1 MKRCLERVPNNVD
14 KREGSIIYDALS
26 ASVAELAQ
34 LYIEIDWTLDQCFA
48 DTAEREYLIR
58 RAKERGL
65 EPNQATYAVLK
76 GEFDIEIPLNARFR
90 LGEYNYQAIEIIDDS
105 AHTYKMQCETIG
117 QEGNRHFGKLIPVEP
132 IKNLKKAELTELL
145 IPAQE
150 EEHTEAFRER
160 YFNSYH
166 TKAFG
171 GNKADYREKI
181 KGIAG
186 VGGCKVRR
194 ATNREGEP
202 QGGQVTVIII
212 NSEYQAP
219 SKELIRLVQ
228 DTIDPEVSQG
238 EGDGLAPVGHEVH
251 IFPVEEVQIKIE
263 TNIKYRTGY
272 TFLGLKSY
280 IEKVIEDY
288 LLELNKSWENTDS
301 IIIRISQIE
310 ARILQI
316 EGIEDISETKI
327 NGIESNFVLEGSQI
341 GKRGEVIG

>member
-90 LGEYNYQAIEIIDDS
+90 LGEYNYKAIEIIDDS

-160 YFNSYH
+160 YFN
-166 TKAFG
+166 
-171 GNKADYREKI
+171 
-181 KGIAG
+181 
-186 VGGCKVRR
+186 
-194 ATNREGEP
+194 
-202 QGGQVTVIII
+202 
-212 NSEYQAP
+212 
-219 SKELIRLVQ
+219 
-228 DTIDPEVSQG
+228 
-238 EGDGLAPVGHEVH
+238 
-251 IFPVEEVQIKIE
+251 
-263 TNIKYRTGY
+263 
-272 TFLGLKSY
+272 
-280 IEKVIEDY
+280 
-288 LLELNKSWENTDS
+288 
-301 IIIRISQIE
+301 
-310 ARILQI
+310 
-316 EGIEDISETKI
+316 
-327 NGIESNFVLEGSQI
+327 
-341 GKRGEVIG
+341 